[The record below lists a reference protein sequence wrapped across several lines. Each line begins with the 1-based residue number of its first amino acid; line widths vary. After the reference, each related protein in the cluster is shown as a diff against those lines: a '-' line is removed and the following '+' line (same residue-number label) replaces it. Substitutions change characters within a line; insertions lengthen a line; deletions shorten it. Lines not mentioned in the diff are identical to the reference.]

1 MIKRLMLLLLMVV
14 PAVQADWM
22 DDLAGFVDVKERKLD
37 YLRSEAA
44 VQKLLDEDKEAMEK
58 HTEETNST
66 DSSFWGIV
74 TGYLNVAKWGV
85 AKKDSWYHQQV
96 LDYIKELPQNQL
108 LYDGL
113 VDDLI
118 RLIRR
123 NQELELLQEEFESAQ
138 TLKEK
143 TTVRVYIVGKKT
155 QILGL
160 KKLIEKRVFIS

>member
-1 MIKRLMLLLLMVV
+1 MIKYLTILLLVAT
-14 PAVQADWM
+14 PAIYADWM
-22 DDLAGFVDVKERKLD
+22 DELAGFVDVEERTLD
-37 YLRSEAA
+37 SLRAEAA
-44 VQKLLDEDKEAMEK
+44 VQKLLDEDKETMEK

-66 DSSFWGIV
+66 DSSFWGTV

-96 LDYIKELPQNQL
+96 LDYIKELPKNQL
-108 LYDGL
+108 LHDGL

-123 NQELELLQEEFESAQ
+123 NQERELLLEEFEAAQ
-138 TLKEK
+138 SWKEK
-143 TTVRVYIVGKKT
+143 VIVRGYIVAKKT